1 MRQERGFGILW
12 VDFRSEARQYRTV
25 TPDRFKP
32 LLDREFLKA
41 ELAYEY
47 QDYLAAGS
55 DDDLR
60 ARLTEWAKRE
70 LKRETQAEAAF
81 TKRFFADLWGYRFD
95 EGQEGGFELWPKLA
109 IAGSGQT
116 GNRGEADLALGLF
129 GGGRAAIPQ
138 VVCEFKDVRSGLDAP
153 QPRKGNTRS
162 PVMQAKDYLWNA
174 RRGLFGNEPVQPR
187 YAIVTDM
194 NEFRLYWW
202 DGFPDRYLRFK
213 IEGGD
218 LFNPQTLAGTDEE
231 ARFDRFLF
239 ARLFRADMLLSDA
252 GRTRLERLIEKQ
264 GRKEKRLE
272 DTFYGHYRA
281 YREVLIRN
289 IMLQRPELERKGVA
303 LTRSG
308 AVRLGQKL
316 LDRLI
321 FVMFAEDMGWRVGFP
336 PSALQEELKRQS
348 EDQFLESE
356 GDEVWRRLKH
366 IFDKMNTGGRLGAAD
381 IHQFNGGLFADD
393 PALNALHL
401 PNRLFVRFGQ
411 SRNEARTAE
420 HPDTL
425 YFLSATYNFSR
436 EGDAR
441 NRIGLYTLGHIF
453 EQSIVE
459 LEKLEADYE
468 QRPSLTDVTK
478 RKRDGVYYT
487 PEWVVRRII
496 EEVVDPL
503 IARWKAEAGWPE
515 AESPEAESPE
525 AGTPSKEAAGRYWK
539 RLSRIRIIDPACGSG
554 AFLIVALSYLEVEFA
569 AAMTAAYQA
578 GAITKRLS
586 DADLTEM
593 ILTDNL
599 WGVDI
604 NPASVEITRLSLWLH
619 TAKAN
624 RPLSSLNRTVT
635 CGNSL
640 VDTRFD
646 HQLTLHDAEVR
657 DRINTFEWEGDFAIG
672 SFYAVIGNP
681 PYVKLQNFVKVH
693 ADMAAWLTGGS
704 SGEAPYRSTG
714 TGNFDLYLPFIE
726 RGLALLNDGG
736 RMGYIA
742 PNLWPTLEYG
752 EGLRGLVH
760 EGRHLE
766 KWLDFRSYQVFEE
779 ATVYTAVQIFTRTPN
794 DVIRL
799 GFAGDGDISQVDWRD
814 EALALPYDAITQ
826 PLKPWLIAPA
836 PVRGL
841 IERLG
846 REGTRLDA
854 VQNTKAIFQGLI
866 TSADHIYHLRRVAK
880 GRYAY
885 RPREVREARGRAKAV
900 RQGEVVVELEDAV
913 MKPLVSGADVKRFL
927 EPRTGVFL
935 LFPYHVDA
943 AGARLFTAEEMATR
957 FPKAWRYLRQF
968 EVELRAREGGKF
980 DDDAWYRMGRNQNLD
995 KQELPKL
1002 LVPRLVARLQCF
1014 ADERGRFY
1022 CDNVDVGGVVPAR
1035 VDDIWLLSGVLNAP
1049 VTDLIFGWL
1058 TKPFRGEYK
1067 SANKQFIAPL
1077 PIPRADR
1084 TGRATLSAL
1093 AQGMQER
1100 RTRQMDE
1107 RAALAERLAATS
1119 RPPLPLDRLLPDVR
1133 PVPEIEADAPRRIPA
1148 SERKAWVDEE
1158 RAGQEEAA
1166 LARIDGLIRPA
1177 SALTVAADG
1186 GCVRLLIDEVEAA
1199 RLFVSAEQAT
1209 LVEAQWR
1216 AVALEFASTGKGDA
1230 KRLLDRLRRVALQ
1243 AEPALAAQIVAL
1255 GTRLGELDAVLR
1267 DDEAEL
1273 HELTCRLFGLT
1284 AAERALVE
1292 AGR

>member
-1 MRQERGFGILW
+1 M
-12 VDFRSEARQYRTV
+12 

-47 QDYLAAGS
+47 EDYLAANT
-55 DDDLR
+55 DDGLR
-60 ARLTEWAKRE
+60 ERLAEWAKRE
-70 LKRETQAEAAF
+70 LKRETQAEGAF

-95 EGQEGGFELWPKLA
+95 GGQGGGQAGGFELWPKFS

-116 GNRGEADLALGLF
+116 GNRGEADLALGVF
-129 GGGRAAIPQ
+129 GGGRAEIPQ

-174 RRGLFGNEPVQPR
+174 RRGLFGNEAVQPR

-202 DGFPDRYLRFK
+202 DGFPDRYMRFK

-218 LFNPQTLAGTDEE
+218 LFNPQTLVGTDDE

-239 ARLFRADMLLSDA
+239 QFLFRPEWLLSDA

-264 GRKEKRLE
+264 GRSEKRLE
-272 DTFYGHYRA
+272 DKFYAHYRA

-289 IMLQRPELERKGVA
+289 ITLQRGALAKKGVA

-336 PSALQEELKRQS
+336 PGALEEELKRQS
-348 EDQFLESE
+348 QDQFLEGE
-356 GDEVWRRLKH
+356 GDEVWRRLKR
-366 IFDKMNTGGRLGAAD
+366 IFAIMNSGGDLGATR
-381 IHQFNGGLFADD
+381 IHRFNGGLFADD
-393 PALNALHL
+393 AALEALEL

-411 SRNEARTAE
+411 SQNEAKLSE
-420 HPDTL
+420 YPDTL
-425 YFLSATYNFSR
+425 YFLAATYNFSR
-436 EGDAR
+436 EGDAK
-441 NRIGLYTLGHIF
+441 NSIGLYTLGHIF

-459 LEKLEADYE
+459 LEKLEADAE
-468 QRPSLTDVTK
+468 KRPSLTEVTK

-487 PEWVVRRII
+487 PEWVVRKII
-496 EEVVDPL
+496 EEVIDPL
-503 IARWKAEAGWPE
+503 IARWKADAGWPVEGDPGTE
-515 AESPEAESPE
+515 AVRA
-525 AGTPSKEAAGRYWK
+525 AAGAYWE
-539 RLSRIRIIDPACGSG
+539 RLRRIRVIDPACGSG
-554 AFLIVALSYLEVEFA
+554 AFLIVALSYLEVEFT
-569 AAMTAAYQA
+569 AAMTAAYAA
-578 GAITKRLS
+578 GAIQARLS
-586 DADLTEM
+586 DADVTET
-593 ILTDNL
+593 ILSDNL

-624 RPLSSLNRTVT
+624 RPLSSLDRNIT

-640 VDTRFD
+640 VDKRFYNKR
-646 HQLTLHDAEVR
+646 TLDDAEER
-657 DRINTFEWEGDFAIG
+657 DRINTFDWEGDFATG
-672 SFYAVIGNP
+672 SFDAVIGNP

-693 ADMAAWLTGGS
+693 ADMAAWLVNGS

-726 RGLALLNDGG
+726 KGLQLLNDGG

-752 EGLRGLVH
+752 EGLRALVH
-760 EGRHLE
+760 GGRHLE

-779 ATVYTAVQIFTRTPN
+779 ATVYTAVQIFSKAPN
-794 DVIRL
+794 EAIRL

-814 EALALPYDAITQ
+814 DALALPYDAITQ

-841 IERLG
+841 IERLRRSTSSLG
-846 REGTRLDA
+846 SAE
-854 VQNTKAIFQGLI
+854 NTGGIIVGIQ

-880 GRYAY
+880 NRYAY
-885 RPREVREARGRAKAV
+885 RPRDVREKAGKAKAV
-900 RQGEVVVELEDAV
+900 KAQEVVVEIEDAV

-927 EPRTGVFL
+927 EPRTATRL
-935 LFPYHVDA
+935 LFPYHVDEG
-943 AGARLFTAEEMATR
+943 GARLFTPEEMATR
-957 FPKAWRYLRQF
+957 FPKAWAYLRQF
-968 EVELRAREGGKF
+968 EAELRARDNRKNDSDTKWFGYIYPK
-980 DDDAWYRMGRNQNLD
+980 NLD

-1014 ADERGRFY
+1014 ADEGGRFY

-1035 VDDIWLLSGVLNAP
+1035 VDDIWLLAGVLNAP
-1049 VTDLIFGWL
+1049 VTDMIFGWL

-1077 PIPRADR
+1077 PIPRANRTDR
-1084 TGRATLSAL
+1084 ASLTAL
-1093 AQGMQER
+1093 AKGMQER
-1100 RTRQMDE
+1100 RTLQMDE
-1107 RAALAERLAATS
+1107 RAALAERLAGTS
-1119 RPPLPLDRLLPDVR
+1119 RPPLPLDRLLADVR
-1133 PVPEIEADAPRRIPA
+1133 PIPDIEAAAPKRILA
-1148 SERKAWVDEE
+1148 NARKAWADEE
-1158 RAGQEEAA
+1158 RASQEEAA
-1166 LARIDGLIRPA
+1166 LARIDATIRPA
-1177 SALTVAADG
+1177 SALGVAADA
-1186 GCVRLLIDEVEAA
+1186 GCVRLLIDEAEAA
-1199 RLFVSAEQAT
+1199 RLFVSAEQSP
-1209 LVEAQWR
+1209 LVAAQWR
-1216 AVALEFASTGKGDA
+1216 AVALAFAWTGKGDA
-1230 KRLLDRLRRVALQ
+1230 KRLLDKLRRVATA
-1243 AEPALAAQIVAL
+1243 AEPALAEQIVAL
-1255 GTRLGELDAVLR
+1255 GERLAELYAVLR

-1273 HELTCRLFGLT
+1273 HELTCRLFGLS